1 MTKRHSIASFL
12 KGGGESHCSLI
23 HGRNIQALTSIDVLV
38 NLLKQIDP
46 VYESSDS
53 IVYAKNT
60 EYFAILFHAPNP
72 RGEGEE
78 ERNMALIESYKKVI
92 KHAIQAQ
99 CVDKIKDIEPA
110 WLRTR
115 LGYKLFTTILIAS
128 INLFNES
135 VTPQATQ

>member
-99 CVDKIKDIEPA
+99 CVDKIKDIDEQLEELTKQRA
-110 WLRTR
+110 SLVEDASR
-115 LGYKLFTTILIAS
+115 L
-128 INLFNES
+128 
-135 VTPQATQ
+135 QAIYDDTDC